1 MNNQHTINISFR
13 CDIRQIATI
22 AQFWHCKGEHIRYM
36 SDVLSLTTSA
46 AFESVIQ
53 DFPQFEVNSTTKAVE
68 ILEKLKIFNIKKPNR
83 NKKFLLKAMSKE
95 ALQRSQMESS
105 LKVENSLENPFGSAK
120 EQLNEELMRRLSGE
134 K

>member
-22 AQFWHCKGEHIRYM
+22 AQFWHYRDEHIRYM

-46 AFESVIQ
+46 AFESIIQ

-83 NKKFLLKAMSKE
+83 NKRFLLKAMSKE
-95 ALQRSQMESS
+95 SLQRSQMESS
-105 LKVENSLENPFGSAK
+105 LKIESSLENPFGSAK